1 MSSRVTRFLG
11 KGKKS
16 YNTDPQQPP
25 KKKKLTKGVG
35 SKSGP
40 GGSSHAPPALVL
52 TIGDSD
58 TARPSLLQPF
68 SHKFF
73 CEARME

>member
-16 YNTDPQQPP
+16 DNTAPQQQQPP

-35 SKSGP
+35 SKS
-40 GGSSHAPPALVL
+40 
-52 TIGDSD
+52 
-58 TARPSLLQPF
+58 
-68 SHKFF
+68 
-73 CEARME
+73 